1 MVTSADSDRAG
12 WAEALV
18 SQPAAWTVPLGFVV
32 MIVVSLATPQ
42 RMAPGVIRTMVR
54 LHTPEQL
61 EVDRGSWHPE
71 RT

>member
-1 MVTSADSDRAG
+1 MPLSTLEDEWD
-12 WAEALV
+12 EA
-18 SQPAAWTVPLGFVV
+18 GFVRIHRSLV

-61 EVDRGSWHPE
+61 EVDRGRWHPE